1 MTRLPLA
8 ERQQVFLV
16 RQRARHAMLDR
27 LLQPTPTQPLSSAA
41 ALFHR
46 HMGLVVKAVM
56 LAMLLAAG
64 LIALQTVTFEVPA
77 SVVEALLPRL

>member
-16 RQRARHAMLDR
+16 RQRARQAMLDR
-27 LLQPTPTQPLSSAA
+27 LLQPLPAQPLSPA

-46 HMGLVVKAVM
+46 RMGLVVKAVI
-56 LAMLLAAG
+56 LAMLVAAG
-64 LIALQTVTFEVPA
+64 LVALQAVTFDVPA

>member
-8 ERQQVFLV
+8 ERQQAFFV
-16 RQRARHAMLDR
+16 RQRARHTMLDR
-27 LLQPTPTQPLSSAA
+27 LLQPAPAQPLSPA

-46 HMGLVVKAVM
+46 RTGLVVKGLI